1 MGERTKRSG
10 FWRQALPPFALCCA
24 LLLSAAGARAQ
35 SVRLERGWQFLPD
48 RQGSLKATD
57 LGAARGWRDVRVGL
71 SWNAQF
77 ADLRDYMG
85 VAWYRT
91 TFDRPD
97 LSGGRRALLRF
108 GACDYFAEV
117 FVNGQSVGTH
127 EGGYT
132 PFVFDVTDALRAGA
146 NELAVRVTD
155 PPMDEAEGRARF
167 PQMLYDEIP
176 HGKQDWYVQTGGLWQ
191 PVWLEV
197 KPADYIT
204 LVQVFAKNDGRVSVQ
219 VTSNAH
225 LGPPPPAP
233 PPGRAPSARA
243 PRQTILERISVRVV
257 DPSGKSYP
265 LRLTGGGGL
274 SENDYVFFEG
284 RVPDPQLWST
294 ERPNLYTVEAVLG
307 DDRATERFGFRSFE
321 ARDGKLYLNGQ
332 PFYMRAAL
340 DQDFYPDTIYTP
352 PSKEYVREQM
362 LKGKRLGL
370 NLLRCHI
377 KVCTPEY
384 LEAADEVGMLVW
396 YEIPSWNSAHHF
408 SPKAG
413 ERGEQTFREMVAR
426 DWNHP
431 AIVVQSVV
439 NEGWGVDLAHSEET
453 RRWLR
458 AAFDRAKQLTAPLGR
473 LIVDNSA
480 CCDNFHLKTDIT
492 DNHRY
497 NTIPDEYKP
506 FDQWVSDFAARPK
519 WNFSPFGDAEETG
532 REPLVVSEFG
542 NWGLPHLPRTLP
554 WWFERAFGDRP
565 ITRPAGLFERFKEF
579 RFGTLFRDYD
589 ALADATEWHQ
599 FISLKHEIEE
609 IRRHAPIQGYVITEF
624 TDINWEANGLMNM
637 WREPKAYA
645 SELAKIQQDDLVLA
659 RTDKH
664 NYTSGEPVQVE
675 VLLSH
680 YSTRD
685 LRGAQ
690 LTWRLETG
698 GPQRQP
704 PGGRKSI
711 PAGQTIEILQL
722 VPVSTTWL
730 TEPIATSTVKTIT
743 RGSFAAP
750 TVVRPESQRIVLEL
764 RDAAGRLV
772 AENSEELFVY
782 PKPAPATQTA
792 LEFHDPKQLLKL
804 KAEQLKAAGYA
815 LSNETPN
822 NAAANRPTLI
832 VASSLD
838 AEVARRLRA
847 GARVLLL
854 ADSKDALP
862 AGAPLKVTPRA
873 GSDLDGNWIS
883 NFNWVRTDA
892 PSPFARVAFTK
903 ILGFESE
910 RAAPRF
916 VIEGV
921 GGDDYG
927 DVLSGITYGWLNS
940 NEALAVQARA
950 GQGRLLLTTF
960 RFDDYGRD
968 PYATHLLDSLIAY
981 ASGPDISPHLSFEPG
996 TR

>member
-1 MGERTKRSG
+1 MIEGEESASRFRH
-10 FWRQALPPFALCCA
+10 QALRLAALCCA
-24 LLLSAAGARAQ
+24 LLLSASAARAQ
-35 SVRLERGWQFLPD
+35 AVKLESGWQFIPD
-48 RQGSLKATD
+48 REGSLKATN
-57 LGAARGWRDVRVGL
+57 LGAARNWRDVRVGL

-91 TFDRPD
+91 TFERPD

-117 FVNGQSVGTH
+117 FLNGKPVGAH

-132 PFVFDVTDALRAGA
+132 PFVFDVTEALRAGA

-155 PPMDEAEGRARF
+155 PPMDEREGAARF
-167 PQMLYDEIP
+167 PEMLYNEIP

-197 KPADYIT
+197 RPRLYI
-204 LVQVFAKNDGRVSVQ
+204 KRVQ
-219 VTSNAH
+219 VTTRGNGSV
-225 LGPPPPAP
+225 
-233 PPGRAPSARA
+233 
-243 PRQTILERISVRVV
+243 SVRVSTSEPLRPPPNLPTRV
-257 DPSGKSYP
+257 ASAFAGPASQKIADLRVRVLDPSGKEFQLQPVVQQDGFIEYTALVDNP
-265 LRLTGGGGL
+265 R
-274 SENDYVFFEG
+274 
-284 RVPDPQLWST
+284 LWSLDQ
-294 ERPNLYTVEAVLG
+294 PNLYTVEARLG
-307 DDRATERFGFRSFE
+307 GDRVTDHFGFRTFE

-352 PSKEYVREQM
+352 PSKEYVRDQM

-377 KVCTPEY
+377 KVCSPEY

-396 YEIPSWNSAHHF
+396 YEIPSWNSGHHF
-408 SPKAG
+408 SPKAA

-431 AIVVQSVV
+431 SIVIQSVV
-439 NEGWGVDLAHSEET
+439 NEGWGVDLPHKEET

-458 AAFDRAKQLTAPLGR
+458 AAFDRAKELTAPLAR

-497 NTIPDEYKP
+497 NTIPDEHEP
-506 FDQWVSDFAARPK
+506 FDKWAEDFASRPK

-542 NWGLPHLPRTLP
+542 NWGLPHLPRELP
-554 WWFERAFGDRP
+554 WWFARGFGDRP
-565 ITRPAGLFERFKEF
+565 ITLPAGLYERFKEF

-589 ALADATEWHQ
+589 ALASATEWHQ
-599 FISLKHEIEE
+599 FVSLKHEIEE
-609 IRRHAPIQGYVITEF
+609 IRRHASIQGYVITEF
-624 TDINWEANGLMNM
+624 TDINWEANGLMSM
-637 WREPKAYA
+637 WREPKDYA
-645 SELAKIQQDDLVLA
+645 AELAKIQQDDVVFA

-664 NYTSGEPVQVE
+664 NYTSGEPIKVE

-680 YSTRD
+680 YGTRD
-685 LRGAQ
+685 LRGA
-690 LTWRLETG
+690 RLSWGILES
-698 GPQRQP
+698 
-704 PGGRKSI
+704 GGR
-711 PAGQTIEILQL
+711 QTTRLIDLKFKKQIEQQV
-722 VPVSTTWL
+722 VPGSVTTL
-730 TEPIATSTVKTIT
+730 ASQTLP
-743 RGSFAAP
+743 AP
-750 TVVRPESQRIVLEL
+750 TVTRPQRKRVVLEV

-772 AENSEELFVY
+772 AENGEEIFVY
-782 PKPAPATQTA
+782 PRPVPATQTA
-792 LEFHDPKQLLKL
+792 VKFYDPKQLLKL
-804 KAEQLKAAGYA
+804 KAEQLKAAGYTILDSQTDLA
-815 LSNETPN
+815 PF
-822 NAAANRPTLI
+822 NRPTLI

-838 AEVARRLRA
+838 AEVERQLRA

-862 AGAPLKVTPRA
+862 AGFALKVTPRA

-883 NFNWVRTDA
+883 NFNWVRDAA

-916 VIEGV
+916 VIQGIR
-921 GGDDYG
+921 GADYD

-940 NEALAVQARA
+940 NEALAVQARE
-950 GQGRLLLTTF
+950 GSGRILLTTF

-968 PYATHLLDSLIAY
+968 AYATHLLDALIAY
-981 ASGPDISPHLSFEPG
+981 ASGPGMSPRLG
-996 TR
+996 L

>member
-1 MGERTKRSG
+1 MGERMKRSG
-10 FWRQALPPFALCCA
+10 FWQRALPLVALCSA

-35 SVRLERGWQFLPD
+35 SVKLERGWQFLPD

-57 LGAARGWRDVRVGL
+57 LGAARDWRDVRVGL

-85 VAWYRT
+85 IAWYRT

-132 PFVFDVTDALRAGA
+132 PFVFDVTERLRAGA
-146 NELAVRVTD
+146 NELAVRITD

-197 KPADYIT
+197 RPRFY
-204 LVQVFAKNDGRVSVQ
+204 VERVH
-219 VTSNAH
+219 VTPS
-225 LGPPPPAP
+225 LSGDFRVDVDMG
-233 PPGRAPSARA
+233 GRALTDEEVNKA
-243 PRQTILERISVRVV
+243 PIPVLLLKVVVRE
-257 DPSGKSYP
+257 PSGLIVYQESKRANAATAHTFRGHINSP
-265 LRLTGGGGL
+265 K
-274 SENDYVFFEG
+274 
-284 RVPDPQLWST
+284 LWSLA
-294 ERPNLYTVEAVLG
+294 EPKLYTVEVSIGGVVTDAKS
-307 DDRATERFGFRSFE
+307 DRFGFRSFE

-362 LKGKRLGL
+362 SKGKRMGL

-384 LEAADEVGMLVW
+384 LEAADEVGVLVW
-396 YEIPSWNSAHHF
+396 YEIPSWNSAHHY

-439 NEGWGVDLAHSEET
+439 NEGWGVDLAHQEET

-458 AAFDRAKQLTAPLGR
+458 AVFDRAKLLTAPLGR

-506 FDQWVSDFAARPK
+506 FDEWVADFATRPK

-542 NWGLPHLPRTLP
+542 NWGLPHLPKTLP

-589 ALADATEWHQ
+589 ALAEATEWHQ
-599 FISLKHEIEE
+599 FVSLKHEIEE

-645 SELAKIQQDDLVLA
+645 SELAKIQQDDVVLA

-664 NYTSGEPVQVE
+664 NYTSGEPVQLE

-685 LRGAQ
+685 LHGGE
-690 LTWRLETG
+690 LTWRLDTG
-698 GPQRQP
+698 GTQGQQ

-711 PAGQTIEILQL
+711 PAGKTIKTINR
-722 VPVSTTWL
+722 VPVRMVGL
-730 TEPIATSTVKTIT
+730 TQPTASSTVTTIT
-743 RGSFAAP
+743 SGSFAAP

-772 AENSEELFVY
+772 AENSEEIFVY
-782 PKPAPATQTA
+782 PKPAAATQTA
-792 LEFHDPKQLLKL
+792 LKFHDPKGLLKL
-804 KAEQLKAAGYA
+804 RAEQLKAAGYTL
-815 LSNETPN
+815 LSEATDLAPF
-822 NAAANRPTLI
+822 NRPTLI
-832 VASSLD
+832 IASSLD
-838 AEVARRLRA
+838 AEVERQLRG

-862 AGAPLKVTPRA
+862 AGAPLKITPRA

-910 RAAPRF
+910 RAVPRF

-921 GGDDYG
+921 RGADYG

-981 ASGPDISPHLSFEPG
+981 ASGPDISPRLGFGPG
-996 TR
+996 AR